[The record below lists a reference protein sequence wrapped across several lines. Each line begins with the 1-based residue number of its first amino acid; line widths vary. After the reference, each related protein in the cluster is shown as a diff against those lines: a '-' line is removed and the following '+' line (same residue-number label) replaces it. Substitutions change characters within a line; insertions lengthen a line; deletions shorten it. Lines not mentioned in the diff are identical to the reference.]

1 MITHELIQG
10 SDAWHQYR
18 SEHFNASDAPA
29 MMGCSPYET
38 RNQLL
43 HRLAT
48 GIKPEVDAGTQA
60 RFNDGHRFEALARPL
75 AEKIVDGELYPVT
88 GSAGKL
94 SASFDGLTMEEDVV
108 FEHKTLND
116 ELRATFAE
124 IDTMAPMYRESP
136 SAGKILPLQYRV
148 QMEQQLMVSGADR
161 CLFMASKWQGNEL
174 VEERHCWYTSEPD
187 LRRKIIAGW
196 SQFEK
201 DLAAYVPT
209 ETVVPAAAKTVASLP
224 VVFDM
229 RVEGKLVSCN
239 LEQYKPAAMAYIA
252 AINTELVTDQNF
264 VDADADAK
272 FCRDSAKK
280 LELAIEQALGQMGD
294 INQALGTVREIA
306 AAFNA
311 KGLALEK
318 SVKSEKDNRKL
329 AIVKAGK
336 KAIQDHE
343 SGLQERTQ
351 HHLPPTAYNFEGAIK
366 NLRTIASVQNAVDT
380 ELARCK
386 ILANATADK
395 IQANLKAIADAGH
408 DFLFADIGALVQK
421 DSEYVAMAVKNRVAD
436 HQAKEAARVEAER
449 EHIRA
454 EEQAKAEREAREKL
468 AREQAEHDRAVKIEA
483 ARIQREQV
491 EQTQAAH
498 IREEYTLATAPPSH
512 QTVVVEAPKPAQ
524 IIPENIQP
532 VRSGRFPPA
541 RPTDV
546 QIIETLALHY
556 RVHESKVVEWLLEV
570 DFSAIRQR
578 LASEFAL

>member
-18 SEHFNASDAPA
+18 AEHFNASDAPA
-29 MMGCSPYET
+29 MLGCSPYET

-48 GIKPEVDAGTQA
+48 GIKPEVDAGTQT
-60 RFNDGHRFEALARPL
+60 RFNDGHRFEALARQL
-75 AEKIVDGELYPVT
+75 AEKIIGDELYPVT
-88 GSAGKL
+88 GSEGKL
-94 SASFDGLTMEEDVV
+94 SASFDGLTMDEITN

-116 ELRATFAE
+116 ELRACMNDE
-124 IDTMAPMYRESP
+124 GNGYS
-136 SAGKILPLQYRV
+136 LPLQYQV
-148 QMEQQLMVSGADR
+148 QMEQQLMVSGAEH
-161 CLFMASKWQGNEL
+161 CLFMASKWQVDTL
-174 VEERHCWYTSEPD
+174 VEERHCWYKPD
-187 LRRKIIAGW
+187 SALRAKIIAGW
-196 SQFEK
+196 AQFEK
-201 DLAAYVPT
+201 DLAAYIPT
-209 ETVVPAAAKTVASLP
+209 EAVVPAAAKTVSSLP

-229 RVEGKLVSCN
+229 RTEGKLVSCN
-239 LEQYKPAAMAYIA
+239 LEQYKPAALAYIA

-264 VDADADAK
+264 ADADADAK

-294 INQALGTVREIA
+294 INQALGAVREIA

-336 KAIQDHE
+336 AAMHKHE

-351 HHLPPTAYNFEGAIK
+351 HHLPPTAHNFEGAAK
-366 NLRTIASVQNAVDT
+366 GLKTITSIQNAVDT

-386 ILANATADK
+386 ILANASADK
-395 IQANLKAIADAGH
+395 IHANLKTIADAGH

-449 EHIRA
+449 ERIRA

-468 AREQAEHDRAVKIEA
+468 AREQAAIAEQERTAKAIETA
-483 ARIQREQV
+483 
-491 EQTQAAH
+491 QAAIDASRMQH
-498 IREEYTLATAPPSH
+498 NTSGQPDRH

-524 IIPENIQP
+524 NIPENIPAPATQP
-532 VRSGRFPPA
+532 TLKLGTIAERLGFNLTADFILSLGFKPA
-541 RPTDV
+541 AKMNNA
-546 QIIETLALHY
+546 TLYHEADFQRICNALVAHVN
-556 RVHESKVVEWLLEV
+556 RVC
-570 DFSAIRQR
+570 
-578 LASEFAL
+578 AS